1 MTDYLEQLLAFG
13 VGELGDTMGI
23 EITEASPGRV
33 VARMPVAG
41 NRQPYGLLHG
51 GASVVLAETLGSMA
65 AALHGGPEK
74 APVGIEVSAT
84 HHRSATSGY
93 VTGTASAIS
102 LGRTLATY
110 EIVVVDD
117 EGRRTCT
124 ARLTCLLRDR
134 PGT

>member
-1 MTDYLEQLLAFG
+1 MTDYLGQLLAFG